1 MGRRAVTAAVDRLQ
15 GRPVEPVIDTGAAV
29 VTRDNV
35 DSPEIQQIL
44 QLP

>member
-1 MGRRAVTAAVDRLQ
+1 MGRMAVTAAVNHLQ
-15 GRPVEPVIDTGAAV
+15 GKPVEPMIDTGAAV

-35 DSPEIQQIL
+35 DSPEIQKIL

>member
-1 MGRRAVTAAVDRLQ
+1 MGRMAVTAAVNHLQ
-15 GRPVEPVIDTGAAV
+15 GRPVEPMIDTGAAV

-35 DSPEIQQIL
+35 DSPEIQKIL